1 MNKIIFVDDDRN
13 LLSAIKRQLR
23 GHYQIALAEGGED
36 ALKIMGEKG
45 PFAVIV
51 ADMRMP
57 GMNGIELLA
66 KVHARYPDTV
76 RIMLTGN
83 ADMQTAVDAVNKGEI
98 FRFLSKPCDTPD
110 MLKALEAACKQYDLI
125 MAERRVLKETLGST
139 VKVLG
144 ELLSLANPIAFGRA
158 SRLRDV
164 MHRLGARLQP
174 DKVWEYEVAGMLS
187 QIGTLTLPAIILE
200 KVQQGKVLDATEQA
214 LFDDHPKIG
223 SELVS
228 TIPRMETVSRIVA
241 LQEERGGA
249 SGGTMSEAE
258 QKRNPLG
265 ARALQA
271 AIDFDSLVTAGKKWH
286 EALHEMER
294 VADWYDTQV
303 MEAFRGVIESQV
315 DFVVKEVKIADL
327 QSGMILADDIHSQS
341 GGVVKKAE
349 GQEITRSFKSWLMN
363 YHISLKIQEPIKV
376 RVPVNKSTD

>member
-1 MNKIIFVDDDRN
+1 MNKILFVDDDKN

-23 GHYQIALAEGGED
+23 GHYQVALAEGGES
-36 ALKIMGEKG
+36 ALNIIAEKG

-57 GMNGIELLA
+57 GMDGIELLT
-66 KVHARYPDTV
+66 KVHNKYPDTV
-76 RIMLTGN
+76 RVMLTGN
-83 ADMQTAVDAVNKGEI
+83 ADMQTAIDAVNKGEI
-98 FRFLSKPCDTPD
+98 FRFLNKPCETAE
-110 MLKALEAACKQYDLI
+110 MVRALEAACKQYDLI
-125 MAERRVLKETLGST
+125 MAERRVLRDTLGST
-139 VKVLG
+139 VQVLG

-158 SRLRDV
+158 SRLRDL
-164 MHRLGARLQP
+164 MHRLGKRLQR
-174 DKVWEYEVAGMLS
+174 DNVWEYEVAGMLS

-200 KVQQGKVLDATEQA
+200 KVQQGKVLTPTEQA

-223 SELVS
+223 SELVA

-241 LQEERGGA
+241 LQEERGGV

-286 EALHEMER
+286 EALSEMER
-294 VADWYDTQV
+294 VADWYDPQV
-303 MEAFRGVIESQV
+303 MIAFRSVIEDQV
-315 DFVVKEVKIADL
+315 EFVVKAVKIADL
-327 QSGMILADDIHSQS
+327 QTGMVLADDIHSQS
-341 GGVVKKAE
+341 GSVVKKAE

-376 RVPVNKSTD
+376 RVPVKRNTD